1 MYKEEEPTLFKSFL
15 ANEING
21 EEYMLLRYACTL
33 ERMGIIKS
41 KEIASDLQQEY
52 ITQINNLEDKD
63 MAATVLTTL
72 KGKGFKLFVL
82 TNGPSRS
89 QRLKLEVLKIKNLFD
104 GIYISEEIKYAKP
117 DVKAIEFLLQTEKL
131 LKEET
136 LMVGDSIEYD
146 IRTAENIGL
155 ATILIDR
162 KRQYL
167 NYRNI
172 KIERLNEICKVI
184 CSINKENICMGD

>member
-1 MYKEEEPTLFKSFL
+1 
-15 ANEING
+15 
-21 EEYMLLRYACTL
+21 MLLRYACTL